1 MKRLWCVLYGAMIVF
16 FVACAIA
23 TPGQSLPWLST
34 AIMTATAML
43 WHRER
48 DIEQETVKG
57 MKKIIEFWRT
67 EARKAERERDV
78 LIERARDEETNC
90 ERPTVNIHTQYHE
103 KFEEVLATVIQ
114 RAATQIHEALT
125 RTPDDFKNSLD
136 LTK

>member
-1 MKRLWCVLYGAMIVF
+1 MKRHWFVLYGSMIIF
-16 FVACAIA
+16 FIACAIA
-23 TPGQSLPWLST
+23 IPNQAIPWLST
-34 AIMTATAML
+34 AIMTIAAML

-57 MKKIIEFWRT
+57 AKKIIEFWRT

-90 ERPTVNIHTQYHE
+90 ERPTVNIHTQHHE
-103 KFEEVLATVIQ
+103 KLEEVLAAVIQ
-114 RAATQIHEALT
+114 RAATHIHEALT
-125 RTPDDFKNSLD
+125 RNPEDFKNDLD